1 MSSLNQLISEI
12 AHSVQQADS
21 VPVRRAIRQA
31 IIHARNEL
39 IRHSYSNHN
48 YTDKVLKQKYNLE
61 IIKSYSNPKLAIPG
75 EYKHSYESTSITN
88 TYPKVNI
95 DIEENNL
102 IISGSLFGGAIG
114 FENEVTL
121 YNIKDNIY
129 KLEASFD
136 NPKYHAEI
144 GPIIN
149 DVYFSLTF
157 DEYGYIHLK
166 AFQNYESNNYIIL
179 TSGGQYFVDYKLLQT
194 KHSIA
199 FNIVKTVNKVHKPV
213 RFTNNLPFHSVIAH
227 SEDNELVIPFVS
239 EGAAKYYKHLPGMC
253 KGISYDY
260 INGKIHAYN
269 LPDNIDTIT
278 VESVFEYPHEV
289 AEDYTNDNDE
299 FFLPE
304 DLVNAVKKLTLETF
318 NVQVVRDTNEIPNP
332 NLLK

>member
-48 YTDKVLKQKYNLE
+48 YTDKVLKQKYN
-61 IIKSYSNPKLAIPG
+61 
-75 EYKHSYESTSITN
+75 
-88 TYPKVNI
+88 
-95 DIEENNL
+95 
-102 IISGSLFGGAIG
+102 
-114 FENEVTL
+114 VTL
-121 YNIKDNIY
+121 IKGDSDGI
-129 KLEASFD
+129 LVSE
-136 NPKYHAEI
+136 
-144 GPIIN
+144 N
-149 DVYFSLTF
+149 D
-157 DEYGYIHLK
+157 IP
-166 AFQNYESNNYIIL
+166 
-179 TSGGQYFVDYKLLQT
+179 
-194 KHSIA
+194 
-199 FNIVKTVNKVHKPV
+199 KPV

-227 SEDNELVIPFVS
+227 GEDNELVIPFVS
-239 EGAAKYYKHLPGMC
+239 EGAAKYYKYLPGMC

-260 INGKIHAYN
+260 INGKIHVYN
-269 LPDNIDTIT
+269 LPDNINTIT

-318 NVQVVRDTNEIPNP
+318 NVQIVRDTNEIPNP